1 MCQSLRI
8 RLSKQRSKKSIGC
21 QACQGHMRGK
31 GGWTLAKGS
40 RTSSGNRWNIP
51 EISHNS
57 CRFFPTF
64 TKVTEI
70 QVYHIRLKFAN
81 KSCQRGHVPS
91 IARVGILQCVGN
103 TKLLT
108 KSQQTNCKSK
118 ELIPSKNFL
127 SVVSTECR
135 EAPQVIIVTER
146 SRANS
151 VVFTSLREAS
161 ARHTKPNK
169 IDTTRLQPMNQSVFN
184 INIQNIVR
192 RKQTDVNGITLQ
204 PKLLQSTTNSSC
216 TSKNL

>member
-1 MCQSLRI
+1 M
-8 RLSKQRSKKSIGC
+8 
-21 QACQGHMRGK
+21 
-31 GGWTLAKGS
+31 
-40 RTSSGNRWNIP
+40 
-51 EISHNS
+51 
-57 CRFFPTF
+57 
-64 TKVTEI
+64 
-70 QVYHIRLKFAN
+70 YHIRLKFAN

-103 TKLLT
+103 TKLLA

-127 SVVSTECR
+127 SVVSTESR

-169 IDTTRLQPMNQSVFN
+169 IDTTRLQPMNQNVFN
-184 INIQNIVR
+184 MNIQNIVR

-204 PKLLQSTTNSSC
+204 PTPL
-216 TSKNL
+216 

>member
-1 MCQSLRI
+1 M
-8 RLSKQRSKKSIGC
+8 C
-21 QACQGHMRGK
+21 QACGYGWASNVRKSPLDAKPVRGTW
-31 GGWTLAKGS
+31 GAEVAEHLPKGS
-40 RTSSGNRWNIP
+40 RTSSGNGWNIP
-51 EISHNS
+51 EIFHNN

-64 TKVTEI
+64 TKLTEI

-103 TKLLT
+103 TKLLA

-127 SVVSTECR
+127 SVVSTESR

-169 IDTTRLQPMNQSVFN
+169 IDTTRLQPMNQNVFN
-184 INIQNIVR
+184 LNIQNIVR

-204 PKLLQSTTNSSC
+204 PTPL
-216 TSKNL
+216 